1 MEKRLELL
9 DLPPDVRQLVAECEV
24 SGKRTVFARDGRP
37 VAILVSHDEYLAL
50 RETIDVSNNADL
62 RKQIEIAEDEVK
74 RGAMMLP
81 EDLFEDSGLRTQD
94 SVPENEK

>member
-24 SGKRTVFARDGRP
+24 SGKRTVFARDGKP
-37 VAILVSHDEYLAL
+37 VAILISHDEYLAL
-50 RETIDVSNNADL
+50 RETIEVSNNADL
-62 RKQIEIAEDEVK
+62 RRQIETAEDEVK

-81 EDLFEDSGLRTQD
+81 EDLFETMNDER
-94 SVPENEK
+94 

>member
-1 MEKRLELL
+1 MEKKLELL

-50 RETIDVSNNADL
+50 RETIDVSNNVSL
-62 RKQIEIAEDEVK
+62 RQQIETAEEEVK
-74 RGAMMLP
+74 RGAMLLP
-81 EDLFEDSGLRTQD
+81 EDLFDVE
-94 SVPENEK
+94 

>member
-37 VAILVSHDEYLAL
+37 VAILISHDEYLAL
-50 RETIDVSNNADL
+50 RETIEVSNNADL
-62 RKQIEIAEDEVK
+62 RRQIETAEDEVK

-81 EDLFEDSGLRTQD
+81 EDLFVE
-94 SVPENEK
+94 

>member
-37 VAILVSHDEYLAL
+37 VAILISHDEYLAL
-50 RETIDVSNNADL
+50 RETIEVSNNADL
-62 RKQIEIAEDEVK
+62 RRQIETAEEEVK

-81 EDLFEDSGLRTQD
+81 EDLFDVE
-94 SVPENEK
+94 